1 MKKMALFSV
10 ALLVAAVSFSQTFMH
25 GAGFSSYGLIF
36 KNTSGDYDAD
46 VYGGFS
52 YSARF
57 TVMEGENTSLSVGIP
72 LNIGIGGSYSYNSSS
87 YYGSSTS
94 NSLTYMI
101 NAPLMLDFNFGAG
114 AHKET
119 EKRFGFFIG
128 AGAGLHQ
135 GTVYTEY
142 YDSNAGY
149 YYDIKQNI
157 STFGIASNLGFRIA
171 VGRNQKNIETRISFM
186 KGLNDFKPAIFS
198 LGAAFNF

>member
-1 MKKMALFSV
+1 MKKIMLLSLALFI
-10 ALLVAAVSFSQTFMH
+10 AGASFSQTFMH
-25 GAGFSSYGLIF
+25 GVGFSSYGLIF
-36 KNTSGDYDAD
+36 KNPGGDYDAD
-46 VYGGFS
+46 VYAGFS

-87 YYGSSTS
+87 YYGSTTS

-119 EKRFGFFIG
+119 EKRFGLFVG

-135 GTVYTEY
+135 GNVYSEY
-142 YDSNAGY
+142 YDPYSGSY
-149 YYDIKQNI
+149 YEVKQNI
-157 STFGIASNLGFRIA
+157 SALGVAANLGFRVA
-171 VGRNQKNIETRISFM
+171 VGRKQKNIETRISFM
-186 KGLNDFKPAIFS
+186 KGVNDVKPTIFS